1 MYAYFTII
9 FDIIP
14 QKIPLDKK
22 NFFSDWKRYAII
34 PVGDTMDRS
43 NIEKIAHNPEDRM
56 LLAKLWDKINAGIRK
71 NIPANTCF
79 LSPRELEMARFL
91 FGEPEGLYSFGGYGE
106 AERKM
111 LIYLPEYLEED
122 SLYEEDSPVIC
133 LRAEFYQGDTL
144 SHRDFLGALM
154 GAGIGRETVGDICV
168 GSQHCDFFVTQEI
181 APYILQ
187 NFTSAG
193 RAKVHLSQIPLTE
206 AQIPEPEV
214 KEIKDT
220 MASLRLDSVIASG
233 FRIGRSLA
241 AQYVNAGKAAI
252 DGLPC
257 EKPDKPVSEGMKI
270 SVRGLGK
277 IKLHAVNGRT
287 KKDRISVVI
296 HRYV

>member
-1 MYAYFTII
+1 
-9 FDIIP
+9 
-14 QKIPLDKK
+14 
-22 NFFSDWKRYAII
+22 
-34 PVGDTMDRS
+34 MDR
-43 NIEKIAHNPEDRM
+43 NHIEKIAHTPEDRL
-56 LLAKLWDKINAGIRK
+56 LLAKLWDKITAGMRK
-71 NIPANTCF
+71 SIPANTCF
-79 LSPRELEMARFL
+79 LSPRELEMTRYL
-91 FGEPEGLYSFGGYGE
+91 FGDVPGLYAFGGYAD

-122 SLYEEDSPVIC
+122 ALYDSDSPCVC
-133 LRAEFYQGDTL
+133 LRASFYQADSP

-168 GSQHCDFFVTQEI
+168 GKSQCDFFVTAEM
-181 APYILQ
+181 APHLLQ
-187 NFTSAG
+187 SFTSAG
-193 RAKVHLSQIPLTE
+193 RTKLHLSQIPLTQ

-214 KEIKDT
+214 REIKDT
-220 MASLRLDSVIASG
+220 LASLRLDSVISSG

-241 AQYVNAGKAAI
+241 SQYISAGKASI

-257 EKPDKPVSEGMKI
+257 EKPDKPVAQGSRV

-277 IKLHAVNGRT
+277 IRLVQINGKT

>member
-1 MYAYFTII
+1 
-9 FDIIP
+9 
-14 QKIPLDKK
+14 
-22 NFFSDWKRYAII
+22 
-34 PVGDTMDRS
+34 MDR
-43 NIEKIAHNPEDRM
+43 NHIEKIAHTPEDRL
-56 LLAKLWDKINAGIRK
+56 LLAKLWDKITAGMRK

-79 LSPRELEMARFL
+79 LSPRELEMTRYL
-91 FGEPEGLYSFGGYGE
+91 FGDVPGLYAFGGYAD

-122 SLYEEDSPVIC
+122 ALYDSDSPCVC
-133 LRAEFYQGDTL
+133 LRAGFYQADSP

-168 GSQHCDFFVTQEI
+168 GKGQCDFFVTAEM
-181 APYILQ
+181 APHLLQ
-187 NFTSAG
+187 SFTSAG
-193 RAKVHLSQIPLTE
+193 RAKLHLSQIPLTQ

-214 KEIKDT
+214 REIKDT
-220 MASLRLDSVIASG
+220 LASLRLDSVISSG

-241 AQYVNAGKAAI
+241 SQYISAGKASI

-257 EKPDKPVSEGMKI
+257 EKPDKPVAQGSRV

-277 IKLHAVNGRT
+277 IRLVQINGKT

>member
-1 MYAYFTII
+1 
-9 FDIIP
+9 
-14 QKIPLDKK
+14 
-22 NFFSDWKRYAII
+22 
-34 PVGDTMDRS
+34 MDRN

-56 LLAKLWDKINAGIRK
+56 LLAKLWDKINAGMRK

-79 LSPRELEMARFL
+79 LSPREQEMAKFL
-91 FGEPEGLYSFGGYGE
+91 FGEPEGLHVFGGYGE

-111 LIYLPEYLEED
+111 LVYLPEYLEEN
-122 SLYEEDSPVIC
+122 SLFDEDSPCVC
-133 LRAEFYQGDTL
+133 LRATFYQGDSL

-168 GSQHCDFFVTQEI
+168 GKSSSDFFVTAEI

-187 NFTSAG
+187 NFLSAG
-193 RAKVHLSQIPLTE
+193 RTKLHLEQIPLRE
-206 AQIPEPEV
+206 ASIPEPEV

-220 MASLRLDSVIASG
+220 LASLRLDSVISSG

-241 AQYVNAGKAAI
+241 AQYISAGKAAI

-257 EKPDKPVSEGMKI
+257 EKPDKAVAEGMKI

-277 IKLHAVNGRT
+277 IKLAAVNGKT

>member
-1 MYAYFTII
+1 
-9 FDIIP
+9 
-14 QKIPLDKK
+14 
-22 NFFSDWKRYAII
+22 
-34 PVGDTMDRS
+34 MDRN
-43 NIEKIAHNPEDRM
+43 NIEKIAQSQEDRL
-56 LLAKLWDKINAGIRK
+56 LLAKLWDKINAGMRK

-91 FGEPEGLYSFGGYGE
+91 FGDVPGLYAFGGWEE

-111 LIYLPEYLEED
+111 LVYLPDYLEED
-122 SLYEEDSPVIC
+122 ALYGEDSPLVC
-133 LRAEFYQGDTL
+133 LRATFYQGDSP

-154 GAGIGRETVGDICV
+154 GFGLSRETLGDICV
-168 GSQHCDFFVTQEI
+168 GKGSCDFFVTAEI
-181 APYILQ
+181 APHILRD
-187 NFTSAG
+187 FTSAG
-193 RAKVHLSQIPLTE
+193 RTKLHLE
-206 AQIPEPEV
+206 AIALEDASIPEPEV

-220 MASLRLDSVIASG
+220 LASLRLDSVISSG

-241 AQYVNAGKAAI
+241 AQYVTQGKAAI

-257 EKPDKPVSEGMKI
+257 EKPDKAVAEGAKV

-277 IKLHAVNGRT
+277 FKLAAVNGRT

>member
-1 MYAYFTII
+1 
-9 FDIIP
+9 
-14 QKIPLDKK
+14 
-22 NFFSDWKRYAII
+22 
-34 PVGDTMDRS
+34 MDRS
-43 NIEKIAHNPEDRM
+43 NIDKIAQNAEDRV
-56 LLAKLWDKINAGIRK
+56 LLAKLWDKITAGMRK

-79 LSPRELEMARFL
+79 LSPREQEMANYL
-91 FGEPEGLYSFGGYGE
+91 FGCPEGLHFFGGYPD

-111 LIYLPEYLEED
+111 LVYLPDYLDENALYGED
-122 SLYEEDSPVIC
+122 APCIC
-133 LRAEFYQGDTL
+133 LRAAFFQGDSP

-154 GAGIGRETVGDICV
+154 GAGVARETVGDICV
-168 GSQHCDFFVTQEI
+168 GEGSCDFFVTAEI
-181 APYILQ
+181 APYLLQ

-193 RAKVHLSQIPLTE
+193 RTKLHLERIPLTD
-206 AQIPEPEV
+206 ACIPEPEV

-220 MASLRLDSVIASG
+220 LASLRLDSVISSG

-241 AQYVNAGKAAI
+241 AQYVTSGKAAM

-257 EKPDKPVSEGMKI
+257 EKPDKPVSEGTKI

-277 IKLHAVNGRT
+277 IKLVKVNGKT

>member
-1 MYAYFTII
+1 
-9 FDIIP
+9 
-14 QKIPLDKK
+14 
-22 NFFSDWKRYAII
+22 
-34 PVGDTMDRS
+34 MDR
-43 NIEKIAHNPEDRM
+43 NHIEKIAHTPEDRL
-56 LLAKLWDKINAGIRK
+56 LLAKLWDKITAGMRK

-79 LSPRELEMARFL
+79 LSPRELEMARYL
-91 FGEPEGLYSFGGYGE
+91 FGDVPGLYAFGGYAD

-122 SLYEEDSPVIC
+122 ALYDSDSPCVC
-133 LRAEFYQGDTL
+133 LRAGFYQADSP

-168 GSQHCDFFVTQEI
+168 GKSQCDFFVTAEM
-181 APYILQ
+181 APHLLQ
-187 NFTSAG
+187 SFTSAG
-193 RAKVHLSQIPLTE
+193 RAKLHLSQISLAQT
-206 AQIPEPEV
+206 QIPEPEV
-214 KEIKDT
+214 REIKDT
-220 MASLRLDSVIASG
+220 LASLRLDSVISSG

-241 AQYVNAGKAAI
+241 SQYISAGKASI

-257 EKPDKPVSEGMKI
+257 EKPDKPVAEGSRI

-277 IKLHAVNGRT
+277 IRLVQINGKT

>member
-1 MYAYFTII
+1 
-9 FDIIP
+9 
-14 QKIPLDKK
+14 
-22 NFFSDWKRYAII
+22 
-34 PVGDTMDRS
+34 MDRN
-43 NIEKIAHNPEDRM
+43 NIEKIAQTPEDRL

-79 LSPRELEMARFL
+79 LSPRELELANYL
-91 FGEPEGLYSFGGYGE
+91 FGKPEGLYSFGGYPE

-111 LIYLPEYLEED
+111 LIFLPDYLDESALLE
-122 SLYEEDSPVIC
+122 SDSPVCC
-133 LRAEFYQGDTL
+133 LRATFYQGDSP

-154 GAGIGRETVGDICV
+154 GAGIGRETVGDILV
-168 GSQHCDFFVTQEI
+168 DKGSCDFFVTAEI

-193 RAKVHLSQIPLTE
+193 RTKLHLAQIPL
-206 AQIPEPEV
+206 ANASIPEPEV
-214 KEIKDT
+214 REIKDT
-220 MASLRLDSVIASG
+220 LASLRLDSVIASG

-241 AQYVNAGKAAI
+241 SQYVTSGKAAI
-252 DGLPC
+252 DSLPC
-257 EKPDKPVSEGMKI
+257 EKPDKAVAEGMKI

-277 IKLHAVNGRT
+277 IKLASVNGRT

>member
-1 MYAYFTII
+1 
-9 FDIIP
+9 
-14 QKIPLDKK
+14 
-22 NFFSDWKRYAII
+22 
-34 PVGDTMDRS
+34 MDRN
-43 NIEKIAHNPEDRM
+43 NIEKIAHNAEDRL
-56 LLAKLWDKINAGIRK
+56 LLAKLWDKINAGMRK
-71 NIPANTCF
+71 SIPANTCF
-79 LSPRELEMARFL
+79 LSPRELEMAKFL
-91 FGEPEGLYSFGGYGE
+91 FGEPEGLHAFGGYAD

-111 LIYLPEYLEED
+111 IVYLPEYLDE
-122 SLYEEDSPVIC
+122 SALFAEDSPCIC
-133 LRAEFYQGDTL
+133 LRATFYQGDSP

-154 GAGIGRETVGDICV
+154 GAGIARETVGDICV
-168 GSQHCDFFVTQEI
+168 DKGSCDFFVTAEI

-193 RAKVHLSQIPLTE
+193 RTKLHLEQIPLSE
-206 AQIPEPEV
+206 AIIPEPEV
-214 KEIKDT
+214 NEIRDT

-241 AQYVNAGKAAI
+241 AQYVNAGKASI

-257 EKPDKPVSEGMKI
+257 EKPDKAVSEGMKI

-277 IKLHAVNGRT
+277 IKLHAVNGKT